1 MKKNYIAPAT
11 EAQTLAIAESIMDNS
26 INVYDDA
33 ADSKYDVL
41 SREDEDFGDDAWG
54 SAFE

>member
-26 INVYDDA
+26 INVYGDA

-54 SAFE
+54 SAVE